1 MHNKVENI
9 DNNLK
14 VEDIHK
20 YLVRSRRSATL
31 LPSDT
36 AIRQEIPLKPE
47 VFYGRDNFVQD
58 ITRLLVLGSP
68 VQSGLWAFFG
78 KTETETGPYILKSL
92 KKPDRTDGNR
102 FSAVFCSFLQF
113 QDRSEPVVVQTSS

>member
-1 MHNKVENI
+1 
-9 DNNLK
+9 
-14 VEDIHK
+14 
-20 YLVRSRRSATL
+20 
-31 LPSDT
+31 
-36 AIRQEIPLKPE
+36 
-47 VFYGRDNFVQD
+47 
-58 ITRLLVLGSP
+58 VLGSP

-102 FSAVFCSFLQF
+102 FSAVFCGFLRF